1 MEKKDEL
8 KVYLFEATRNKKNE
22 DGTVSAE
29 RETFVAGYAFE
40 GDPKPHVDY
49 NRYWEFGDGC
59 LNLVAE
65 DGHAVDSDVNSTI
78 EWMYDSGF
86 RGVDVEKLVRGV
98 EGPGKWSEVC
108 LGDDVKTTLRV
119 TMLKDL
125 PKIDRE
131 KTIRNSD
138 LSPVQ
143 QHRVLVDGT
152 PLFPDGGAVEA
163 GNPRVPTLVLRPNL
177 AEEVN
182 AVWER
187 YIYFK
192 TQAVSVKVRVDTS
205 YHSADSVCRKLT
217 VTAETRDDLDTAL
230 AAIGVLKP
238 EEVAPDS
245 VSGEGDS
252 PYKYVATVVL
262 STEV

>member
-1 MEKKDEL
+1 MEQKQEL
-8 KVYLFEATRNKKNE
+8 KVYLFEGTRNKKNE

-29 RETFVAGYAFE
+29 RETFVACYAFE

-86 RGVDVEKLVRGV
+86 RGVDIGKLVHGID
-98 EGPGKWSEVC
+98 GPGKWSEVC

-138 LSPVQ
+138 LSPAQ

-152 PLFPDGGAVEA
+152 PLFPEGGAVEA
-163 GNPRVPTLVLRPNL
+163 GNPRVPTLVLRTNLPN
-177 AEEVN
+177 EINE
-182 AVWER
+182 VWEK
-187 YIYFK
+187 YIYK
-192 TQAVSVKVRVDTS
+192 I
-205 YHSADSVCRKLT
+205 T
-217 VTAETRDDLDTAL
+217 VTAETRDDLNTAL
-230 AAIGVLKP
+230 AAIGVLEP
-238 EEVAPDS
+238 EKVAPDS

-252 PYKYVATVVL
+252 PYRYVATVIL